1 MNSKNATN
9 AFLFVSLA
17 AMGSVPGVP
26 DFCCGRQDCRP
37 AAVQILSKDN
47 QFSVV
52 RVEGK
57 TLHLPAGRVFRSRFS
72 SHYCFNLEKEACR
85 GGVVSKECALCVIEG
100 GGFVN
105 TINATPVA
113 GNKLLLTPV
122 AQDCENCHGDKGSG

>member
-1 MNSKNATN
+1 MNSKNALN

-37 AAVQILSKDN
+37 ASVRVLSKDGAV
-47 QFSVV
+47 SVV
-52 RVEGK
+52 RIEGK

-72 SHYCFNLEKEACR
+72 SHYCFKHFKQECR
-85 GGVVSKECALCVIEG
+85 GGVVSEECAQCVIEG

-105 TINATPVA
+105 TINITPVTD
-113 GNKLLLTPV
+113 NKLLLTPV
-122 AQDCENCHGDKGSG
+122 AQSCAKCHGDKGKG